1 MEIRMTQDTPEVLL
15 THDDSNLLKGI
26 AACFVILSHAVYAAQ
41 AKGLLQA
48 GIFTLLTQLG
58 GIGVLIFFFLSGYG
72 IYKGYGERKLG
83 PGFLGK
89 RIRNIVVPVVIIK
102 VFLYFI
108 MDVSGRKFNLQEILV
123 SFQSE
128 WFVAI
133 ILIEYVLFCVSWI
146 AVRTECTWKK
156 IICDT
161 LLNICLIAVFVCS
174 HADPKWYNGVLLF
187 PAGMLA
193 AKYERQLIGGF
204 GHWWGTSLAICT
216 ALLALCSLCFMVY
229 KGVWWSNIFKTG
241 AGIALGLLF
250 CIIFLKIR
258 FYFAILNFIGK
269 RSLYYYVI
277 HVNLVA
283 VLKMDFVTQL
293 MWILLYTVILSE
305 LFYRM
310 TAKLYWPK
318 SKDKVS
324 ERKI

>member
-15 THDDSNLLKGI
+15 TLDDSNLLKGF

-48 GIFTLLTQLG
+48 GIFTLITQLG

-72 IYKGYGERKLG
+72 IYKGYGERKPG
-83 PGFLGK
+83 PGFFEK
-89 RIRNIVVPVVIIK
+89 RIRNIVVPVISIK
-102 VFLYFI
+102 VFLYFV
-108 MDVSGRKFNLQEILV
+108 MAASGRKFNLQEILV

-128 WFVAI
+128 WFAAI

-146 AVRTECTWKK
+146 AVKTEYTRNK

-161 LLNICLIAVFVCS
+161 LLNICLIAVFVCL
-174 HADPKWYNGVLLF
+174 HTDPKWYNGVLLF

-193 AKYERQLIGGF
+193 AKYERQLIGGC
-204 GHWWGTSLAICT
+204 GHRWGTSLGICT
-216 ALLALCSLCFMVY
+216 SLFALCSLCFVVY

-250 CIIFLKIR
+250 CIIFMKIR
-258 FYFAILNFIGK
+258 FHFVILNYIGK

-283 VLKMDFVTQL
+283 VLKMDFVTQF
-293 MWILLYTVILSE
+293 MGILLYTVILSE

-310 TAKLYWPK
+310 TAKFFWAK
-318 SKDKVS
+318 SKNKVS